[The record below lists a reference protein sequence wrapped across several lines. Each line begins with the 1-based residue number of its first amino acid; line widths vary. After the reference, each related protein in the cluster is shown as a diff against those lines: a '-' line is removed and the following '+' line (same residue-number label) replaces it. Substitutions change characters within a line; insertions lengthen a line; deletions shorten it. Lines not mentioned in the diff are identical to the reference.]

1 VSPALVS
8 FIAACDEPALMDAII
23 GLDRA
28 AILNRDA
35 RGFLA
40 ALEWI
45 AGQDRSL
52 DEKLGAV
59 AKLIVLP
66 KAHVLI
72 PSAKAF
78 FGW

>member
-1 VSPALVS
+1 
-8 FIAACDEPALMDAII
+8 MDAIV

-28 AILNRDA
+28 AILDRDA
-35 RGFLA
+35 RGFLT

-45 AGQDRSL
+45 AAQPRSH
-52 DEKLGAV
+52 DERLAAV
-59 AKLIVLP
+59 AKLIDLP
-66 KAHVLI
+66 KCHVLI

>member
-1 VSPALVS
+1 MTPALLS
-8 FIAACDEPALMDAII
+8 FIRACDEPQLMDAIV

-45 AGQDRSL
+45 AGQDRTL
-52 DEKLGAV
+52 DEKLAV
-59 AKLIVLP
+59 AKLLALP